1 MKKLITLFVLFL
13 AFSINAS
20 AQDKPVGPEVRAKK
34 DLEQLMQVVQ
44 PDNNMQVALF
54 NLFIKK
60 YQELDAPN
68 MTPAR
73 RLEIT
78 SMMDAKLRASL
89 TNDQIIALEKSNDL
103 YSHLIAKVPAETTT
117 AKKKK

>member
-1 MKKLITLFVLFL
+1 MKKIITFFVLFL

-20 AQDKPVGPEVRAKK
+20 AQDKSVSYEISAKK
-34 DLEQLMQVVQ
+34 DLEQLMTVIK
-44 PDNNMQVALF
+44 PDNNMQVALY

-60 YQELDAPN
+60 YQELD
-68 MTPAR
+68 TPAITTAK

-78 SMMDAKLRASL
+78 SIIDAKLRASL
-89 TNDQIIALEKSNDL
+89 TDDQMITLEKHKDL
-103 YSHLIAKVPAETTT
+103 YAHLIAKVPAETAT